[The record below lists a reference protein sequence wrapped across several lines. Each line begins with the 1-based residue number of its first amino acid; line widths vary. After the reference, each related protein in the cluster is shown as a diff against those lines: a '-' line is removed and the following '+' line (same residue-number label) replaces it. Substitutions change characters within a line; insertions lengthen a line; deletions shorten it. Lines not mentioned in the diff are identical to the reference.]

1 MNEALEPNQIWQ
13 AGTNHELNK
22 MVTHNRPFFRQ
33 AEKFFI
39 WQKIVFLNYMLSTW
53 KCTMFYESIAWFSMA
68 DNAMDHF
75 MLRLKI
81 FFGHA
86 KKFFLLKII
95 EYVQFFS
102 MCKNIHFHTL

>member
-1 MNEALEPNQIWQ
+1 
-13 AGTNHELNK
+13 
-22 MVTHNRPFFRQ
+22 
-33 AEKFFI
+33 
-39 WQKIVFLNYMLSTW
+39 
-53 KCTMFYESIAWFSMA
+53 MFYESIAWFSMA